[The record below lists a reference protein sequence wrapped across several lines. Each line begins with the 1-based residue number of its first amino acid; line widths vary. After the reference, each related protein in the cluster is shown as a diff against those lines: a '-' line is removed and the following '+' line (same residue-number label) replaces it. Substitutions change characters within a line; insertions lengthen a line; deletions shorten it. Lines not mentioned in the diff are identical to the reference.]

1 MRKVGSYPISKRL
14 TGMNLLVS
22 GTALLLACAAFF
34 GYDIVSYRASIV
46 RGLSIQA
53 QIVASNSISA
63 IVFNDPHSAEVTLS
77 AFRASPHVISA
88 EIYTLEGQ
96 PFAGYWRD
104 NENHVPPPAPRL
116 KAGAEESFYF
126 TNGKVVLVRRII
138 FQGKPIGV
146 VAMQD
151 DLQVLYDRLRTYAI
165 IVAIV
170 LLISMLAALLVS
182 SVSQRVI
189 SQPVIQ
195 LAEMAR
201 AISREKNYSVRAPT
215 PGDQNEISTL
225 VQAFNDMLAQ
235 IQQRDS
241 ALQQAHDELEM
252 RVKERTAELQ
262 EAEEKLRK
270 LSNRLLQLRD
280 EERRQIARELHDS
293 SGQNLVAL
301 SINLSMLQA
310 QAESWGPKAV
320 KGLNDSLSLVKT
332 VLQEVRTISYLLHP
346 PLLDDAGLESALRWF
361 VDGFVERSN
370 IAVTLELPPDLG
382 RLPMEVETA
391 LFRVVQ
397 ESLTNI
403 HRHSGSV
410 SASIRVVREQTKIR
424 LEISDKG
431 RGMSPN
437 LHLSESRPGVG
448 ISGMQERL
456 RQLGGQLQIHSGSEG
471 TTVIAELPL
480 HSEAQAQS

>member
-1 MRKVGSYPISKRL
+1 MPKLRDYPISKRL
-14 TGMNLLVS
+14 TGMNMLVS
-22 GTALLLACAAFF
+22 GVALLLACISFF
-34 GYDIVSYRASIV
+34 VYDIVSYRASVV

-77 AFRASPHVISA
+77 AFRASPHIISA

-104 NENHVPPPAPRL
+104 NGNHRPPQAPQL
-116 KAGAEESFYF
+116 ESGNDEFYHF
-126 TNGKVVLVRRII
+126 TNGGVVLVRRIV
-138 FQGKPIGV
+138 FQGK
-146 VAMQD
+146 AMGIVYIRA
-151 DLQVLYDRLRTYAI
+151 DLDVLYDRLRTYSVIA
-165 IVAIV
+165 VIV
-170 LLISMLAALLVS
+170 LLISMLAALLIS
-182 SVSQRVI
+182 SISQRVI
-189 SQPVIQ
+189 SNPVMQ

-201 AISREKNYSVRAPT
+201 VISREKNYSVRAP
-215 PGDQNEISTL
+215 PPNDRNEIAAL
-225 VQAFNDMLAQ
+225 VEAFNDMLAQ

-241 ALQQAHDELEM
+241 ALQLAHDELDA
-252 RVKERTAELQ
+252 RVKERTVELQ
-262 EAEEKLRK
+262 QAEEKLRK

-301 SINLSMLQA
+301 SINLSMLQIEA
-310 QAESWGPKAV
+310 QKWGPKAM
-320 KGLNDSLSLVKT
+320 KALNDSIALVKT

-370 IAVTLELPPDLG
+370 ISVSLELPPNLG
-382 RLPMEVETA
+382 RLPTEMETT

-397 ESLTNI
+397 ECLTNI
-403 HRHSGSV
+403 HRHSEST
-410 SASIRVVREQTKIR
+410 SASIRLTREPGEIC
-424 LEISDKG
+424 LEVSDQGKGISPEIALNQE
-431 RGMSPN
+431 RP
-437 LHLSESRPGVG
+437 PGVG

-456 RQLGGQLQIHSGSEG
+456 RQLGGLLQIRSGSEG
-471 TTVIAELPL
+471 TTVIATVPL
-480 HSEAQAQS
+480 VPA